1 MKSCLGHGPPRES
14 IQVWMPPLSYN
25 IVLIVESRLSYPIIK
40 LVAIILAC
48 SACLITECRVPGWTT
63 RRGQGHSKF
72 ESTAIIKKCIITSQR
87 CSSNR

>member
-48 SACLITECRVPGWTT
+48 SACLITECRVPVGLLGVA
-63 RRGQGHSKF
+63 RGIRSSK
-72 ESTAIIKKCIITSQR
+72 ALP
-87 CSSNR
+87 